1 MTYNYYQ
8 PHLNIHLKIEKRLL
22 QKTFDAVYKYF
33 PKEFGGIFLGE
44 VTEKTAEVTTI
55 LTPTKFDNSE
65 TKFKRYSEDLNDKIA
80 EAYEKNNGRIIFLG
94 EWHSHPLNAP
104 VPSSTDYEAM
114 YKLSTH
120 PNISLKTP
128 ILLIIS
134 YTETKVFSPRFY
146 ILFNEKLYPYQRN

>member
-8 PHLNIHLKIEKRLL
+8 PHLNIHLQIDKELL
-22 QKTFDAVYKYF
+22 QKTFDVVYKYF
-33 PKEFGGIFLGE
+33 PKEFGGIFLGK
-44 VTEKTAEVTTI
+44 VTDQTAEITNI

-65 TKFKRYSEDLNDKIA
+65 TEFKRYSEDLNDKIA
-80 EAYEKNNGRIIFLG
+80 DAYKESNGNIIFLG

-114 YKLSTH
+114 NKLATH

-134 YTETKVFSPRFY
+134 YTKAKVFSPRFY
-146 ILFNEKLYPYQRN
+146 IFFNEKLYPYQR